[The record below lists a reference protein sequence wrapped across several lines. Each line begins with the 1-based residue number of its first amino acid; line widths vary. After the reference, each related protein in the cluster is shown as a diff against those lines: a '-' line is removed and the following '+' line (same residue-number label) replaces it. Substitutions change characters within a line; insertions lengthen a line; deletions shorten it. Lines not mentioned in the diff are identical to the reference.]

1 MNETDTLVVEGLNGA
16 RKIKGTIAV
25 NGSKNDALPALASS
39 LLFQSPL
46 TLTNVPEIED
56 IERLSTLLIGLGFS
70 ITKDK
75 KTLTLDASQL
85 HGATLD
91 RDIAKKMRASIILTG
106 PLLARQGEVHFPH
119 PGGCVIGERPIDL
132 FLDGFTQM
140 GAKVNNRA
148 GMYHLTT
155 ADGHLHGTEIFFRQQ
170 AVTATETFLLA
181 GVLARGRTILKN
193 CALEPEITSLGNCLV
208 HHGAKISGLGTTT
221 LVIDGG
227 PLLTAKNPTYEII
240 PDRIEAGSFLI
251 LGALVARELIITD
264 CEPEHLEAI
273 IFCLQSAGAK
283 IEIGKKQVII
293 RATPRQ
299 SYRALTIKTHEYPGF
314 PTDLQALMSVFLT
327 QARGES
333 RLFETIFEGRLG
345 HLETLARM
353 GANVSIHN
361 QHQATIVGPTP
372 LVGRTVISPDLR
384 AGLAYLLAGL
394 IAKGQTVIHNVHYID
409 RGYERIDERLRALGL
424 DVKRQH

>member
-1 MNETDTLVVEGLNGA
+1 MNETDTLVVEGWDGV
-16 RKIKGTIAV
+16 RKLKGTIAV
-25 NGSKNDALPALASS
+25 NGSKNDALQALAAS
-39 LLFQSPL
+39 LLFASPL

-85 HGATLD
+85 HSSTLD
-91 RDIAKKMRASIILTG
+91 REIAKKMRASIILTG

-132 FLDGFTQM
+132 FLDGFARM
-140 GAKVNNRA
+140 GAKISNRQ

-155 ADGHLHGTEIFFRQQ
+155 ADGHLHSAEIFFRQQ
-170 AVTATETFLLA
+170 AVTATETFMFA
-181 GVLARGRTILKN
+181 GVLARGRTVLKN
-193 CALEPEITSLGNCLV
+193 CALEPEITSLGNRLV
-208 HHGAKISGLGTTT
+208 YHGAKISGLGTTT
-221 LVIDGG
+221 LVIEGG
-227 PLLTAKNPTYEII
+227 SLLTAKNPTYEII

-251 LGALVARELIITD
+251 LGALVARELTITH
-264 CEPEHLEAI
+264 CEPTHLESLI
-273 IFCLQSAGAK
+273 THLRKAGAK
-283 IEIGKKQVII
+283 IEIAESQVTIS
-293 RATPRQ
+293 ATPRQ
-299 SYRALTIKTHEYPGF
+299 SYRAVNIITHEYPGF

-327 QARGES
+327 QAKGES

-353 GANVSIHN
+353 GANINIHN

-424 DVKRQH
+424 DIKRQH